1 MDKNKLFVGSLPWAV
16 TSDQLKELFASYGEI
31 TEAVVISDR
40 NTGRS
45 KGFGFVTFAKEED
58 AQKALEM
65 NGKEVEGRTIVVN
78 AAKPR
83 EERRSGGGGGGGYR
97 GGGGSG
103 GYRGG
108 GGGYGGGGGRRDRSF

>member
-1 MDKNKLFVGSLPWAV
+1 MDKNKLFVGSLPWSV
-16 TSDQLKELFASYGEI
+16 NSDGLKEMFAQYGDI
-31 TEAVVISDR
+31 TEAVVITDR

-78 AAKPR
+78 TARPR
-83 EERRSGGGGGGGYR
+83 EARPAGGGGGGGYR
-97 GGGGSG
+97 GGGGGGG

-108 GGGYGGGGGRRDRSF
+108 GGGGGFGGGGRRD